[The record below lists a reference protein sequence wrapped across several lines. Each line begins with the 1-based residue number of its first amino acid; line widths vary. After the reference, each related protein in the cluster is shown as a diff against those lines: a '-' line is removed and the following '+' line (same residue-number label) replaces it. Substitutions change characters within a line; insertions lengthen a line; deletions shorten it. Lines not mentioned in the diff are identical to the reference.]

1 MIWLDFVARR
11 RRATGIKGPFFNVF
25 KGWDII
31 PSGKVV
37 SFVSVV
43 TSCWDPE
50 ATEHSLLATAD
61 VARAGDAAF
70 RGVLEVCIDWE
81 LLTAFLLS
89 DWGVTERRGNKD
101 LFGLKSH
108 FKISRVN

>member
-1 MIWLDFVARR
+1 MVWLDFVACW
-11 RRATGIKGPFFNVF
+11 RRATGIEGPFFNIF

-43 TSCWDPE
+43 TSCWYPE
-50 ATEHSLLATAD
+50 ATEHSLLVAAD
-61 VARAGDAAF
+61 VTCAGDATF
-70 RGVLEVCIDWE
+70 RGVLEVRVDRE
-81 LLTAFLLS
+81 LLTAFLFS
-89 DWGVTERRGNKD
+89 DWGVTERRNNKD

-108 FKISRVN
+108 FKISRMN